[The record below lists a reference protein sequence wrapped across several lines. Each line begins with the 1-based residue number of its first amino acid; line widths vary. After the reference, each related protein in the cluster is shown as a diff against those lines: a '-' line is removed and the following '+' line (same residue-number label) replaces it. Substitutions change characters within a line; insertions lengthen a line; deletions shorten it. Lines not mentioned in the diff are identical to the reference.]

1 MIVVVYY
8 SEKIAE
14 DENSEERS
22 VPYMYETVLE
32 EPPTQRLGDS
42 DGLLPLPWPPPHLD
56 VG

>member
-22 VPYMYETVLE
+22 LPYMYETVLE